1 MQSTRSLRVRPLDIF
16 HSGYCSLYL
25 FTDVDDDEDI
35 FISWSIKDSMGGGDE
50 LAKEPV
56 SSTIPSYDEN
66 SSKPAENGK
75 MRGASDR
82 NGPGTVNA

>member
-1 MQSTRSLRVRPLDIF
+1 
-16 HSGYCSLYL
+16 
-25 FTDVDDDEDI
+25 
-35 FISWSIKDSMGGGDE
+35 MGGGDE

-56 SSTIPSYDEN
+56 SSTIPSFDEN